1 MRKLCLMLVTI
12 AFMSYNGSAQE
23 NGTDSRNKLQF
34 GLKAGAN
41 LSNVYDTK
49 GEEFNADPKIG
60 FVTGAFITIPIGKYL
75 GIQPEI
81 LFSQKGFKASGRI
94 LGYNYEF
101 TRTTNFID
109 VPLLFSLKP
118 SGNVSFLAGP
128 QYSYL
133 VKQKDV
139 FADASSS
146 IEQEQEFKNDNVR
159 KNILCFLGGMDINLN
174 QLALGAR
181 VGFDVLNNNGDGT
194 STTPRYKNVWFQAT
208 LGFMF

>member
-1 MRKLCLMLVTI
+1 MKKIALILVII
-12 AFMSYNGSAQE
+12 AFMAYNSSAQE

-81 LFSQKGFKASGRI
+81 LFSQKGFKARGRI
-94 LGYNYEF
+94 LGLDYEF
-101 TRTTNFID
+101 TRTTNYID

-139 FADASSS
+139 FADGSSS
-146 IEQEQEFKNDNVR
+146 IEQEQEFKNENVR